1 MSSSKYIWNF
11 PSNNFGQITGIGD
24 SGVETFKG
32 SPIRSLAREVC
43 QNSLDAK
50 INDSEP
56 VRVEFRL
63 FTINSS
69 EVPGRDY
76 LEEVFHKSL
85 DYWSAQKADKAKIF
99 FKKAI
104 KTIKGPKLTC
114 LRISDFNTTGLLGSA
129 EECNF
134 TVD

>member
-85 DYWSAQKADKAKIF
+85 DYWSAQKADKAKF
-99 FKKAI
+99 FLRRQLKLSKAQ
-104 KTIKGPKLTC
+104 
-114 LRISDFNTTGLLGSA
+114 SLL
-129 EECNF
+129 
-134 TVD
+134 V

>member
-32 SPIRSLAREVC
+32 SPIRSLARGLPKFVGC
-43 QNSLDAK
+43 K

-99 FKKAI
+99 LRRQLKLSKAQ
-104 KTIKGPKLTC
+104 
-114 LRISDFNTTGLLGSA
+114 SLL
-129 EECNF
+129 
-134 TVD
+134 V

>member
-76 LEEVFHKSL
+76 LEEVFISL
-85 DYWSAQKADKAKIF
+85 WTIGRHRKRTRQKF
-99 FKKAI
+99 F
-104 KTIKGPKLTC
+104 
-114 LRISDFNTTGLLGSA
+114 
-129 EECNF
+129 
-134 TVD
+134 

>member
-32 SPIRSLAREVC
+32 SPIKSLAREVC

-76 LEEVFHKSL
+76 LEDVFHKSL
-85 DYWSAQKADKAKIF
+85 DYWSAQKADKAKF
-99 FKKAI
+99 FLRRQLKLSKA
-104 KTIKGPKLTC
+104 
-114 LRISDFNTTGLLGSA
+114 RSLL
-129 EECNF
+129 
-134 TVD
+134 V